1 MHNDDGFN
9 GAGGGAGGHPE
20 DRPPAPHTVIEGR
33 YELLEP
39 IGSGGMGEVWKAH
52 DRRLR
57 RFVAVKGLLDRRAMT
72 PDTQKAAMQRARR
85 EAEAL
90 AKIEHQNV
98 VTVHDQIETADQVWI
113 VMKLLEGR
121 SLADLLSR
129 DGVLGVPR
137 AADIGLQMAQGLR
150 AVHEASVLHR
160 DVKPGN
166 VLVRDGGQVVLV
178 DFGIAT
184 FEGADRVTRHGGIIG
199 TPPYL
204 APELFAPVTPGPT
217 PASDLWALGVT
228 LYEMVEGRLPFAG
241 NEVWEVQAN
250 IQQSPAPV
258 LRYAGPLG
266 PVIQALLVTDPE
278 RRPDAAS
285 AEEMLREVLADPGTP
300 TPAPAA
306 STPVHP
312 PTARPTPPTPPTAG
326 STPPPSRPTPAVAA
340 SEPALPA
347 VPAAT
352 SGGAGADTGAGAEF
366 VPTGAGPSGAG
377 PYGPSEPPAP
387 SRAGRGRFRGWKV
400 AAAAACV
407 VLLAGGGWLV
417 SRGDSGGKQDDA
429 SGQQEGGA
437 AGGDAEQAWEQWKS
451 ARKRLTIGAKEDQPG
466 LSFYNKDTGVWSG
479 FDVDI
484 AYALADRLGYDKA
497 QVDFYGVTTANRA
510 SKLRNGE
517 VDLVVASYSMTPER
531 EKQDGI
537 SFVGPYYK
545 AGSSLLVRKNSAKYD
560 LDEAV
565 DVKRNHVEVCT
576 ARDST
581 YADRL
586 KDDGYTTGQWQPD
599 TYKECVE
606 RLLDKRSSVY
616 AVASDDVLLAGYA
629 QNDPAHLKL
638 LPSGAGTEPYGVA
651 MRKDDPLLKSKV
663 CSGLREILA
672 GREWSEMYMKD
683 LSPLT
688 GRKTAPSR
696 PELRPCST

>member
-1 MHNDDGFN
+1 MHNDDGIN
-9 GAGGGAGGHPE
+9 GAGGGADGHPE
-20 DRPPAPHTVIEGR
+20 DRPPVPHTVIEGR

-121 SLADLLSR
+121 SLADLLGR

-204 APELFAPVTPGPT
+204 APELFAPATHGPT
-217 PASDLWALGVT
+217 SASDLWALGVT
-228 LYEMVEGRLPFAG
+228 LYEMVEGRLPFGG

-250 IQQSPAPV
+250 IQQSPEPV

-266 PVIQALLVTDPE
+266 PVIQGLLATDPDG
-278 RRPDAAS
+278 RLDAAT
-285 AEEMLREVLADPGTP
+285 AEAMLREVLAEPGTP
-300 TPAPAA
+300 TPARAATPA
-306 STPVHP
+306 HP
-312 PTARPTPPTPPTAG
+312 PTARPTPP
-326 STPPPSRPTPAVAA
+326 
-340 SEPALPA
+340 
-347 VPAAT
+347 
-352 SGGAGADTGAGAEF
+352 
-366 VPTGAGPSGAG
+366 AGPSSEAAPSEVVPSGTVQSGAV
-377 PYGPSEPPAP
+377 PSGPSAAARE
-387 SRAGRGRFRGWKV
+387 GRGRFRGWKV

-407 VLLAGGGWLV
+407 VLLAGGGWIV

-429 SGQQEGGA
+429 SGQQGA
-437 AGGDAEQAWEQWKS
+437 GSAGGDAEQAWEQWKS

-466 LSFYNKDTGVWSG
+466 LSFYNEDTGVWSG

-484 AYALADRLGYDKA
+484 AYALADKLGYDKE

-510 SKLRNGE
+510 SKLKNGE
-517 VDLVVASYSMTPER
+517 VDLVVASYSMTPAR
-531 EKQDGI
+531 EKRDGI
-537 SFVGPYYK
+537 KFVGPYYK

-581 YADRL
+581 YADKL
-586 KDDGYTTGQWQPD
+586 QEDGYTTGKWQPD

-629 QNDPAHLKL
+629 RNDPAHLKL

-651 MRKDDPLLKSKV
+651 MRKDDPLLQSKV
-663 CSGLREILA
+663 CSGLQEILA
-672 GREWSEMYMKD
+672 GKEWSEMYMKD

>member
-9 GAGGGAGGHPE
+9 GADGGTDGQPE
-20 DRPPAPHTVIEGR
+20 DRRVTRSPSHGGPSVPHTVIEGR

-121 SLADLLSR
+121 SLADVLSR

-137 AADIGLQMAQGLR
+137 AAAVALGMAQGLR

-166 VLVRDGGQVVLV
+166 VLVRDSGQVVLV

-184 FEGADRVTRHGGIIG
+184 FEGADRVTRYGGVIG

-204 APELFAPVTPGPT
+204 APELFAPATPGPT

-228 LYEMVEGRLPFAG
+228 LYEMVEGHLPFGG

-250 IQQSPAPV
+250 IQQSPDPV

-266 PVIQALLVTDPE
+266 PVIQGLLAVDPD
-278 RRPDAAS
+278 RRLDAAS
-285 AEEMLREVLADPGTP
+285 AEAMLQEVLAGPGTP
-300 TPAPAA
+300 TAARAATPAQ
-306 STPVHP
+306 P
-312 PTARPTPPTPPTAG
+312 PTTRPTPP
-326 STPPPSRPTPAVAA
+326 AA
-340 SEPALPA
+340 SSPEPVPSEA
-347 VPAAT
+347 VLSGTAA
-352 SGGAGADTGAGAEF
+352 SGA
-366 VPTGAGPSGAG
+366 VPSGAV
-377 PYGPSEPPAP
+377 PSGTAP
-387 SRAGRGRFRGWKV
+387 SGASSASRERRGRFRGWKV

-417 SRGDSGGKQDDA
+417 SRGDSGGERDDA
-429 SGQQEGGA
+429 SEQQAGGS
-437 AGGDAEQAWEQWKS
+437 AGGDAEQAWEQWQS

-466 LSFYNKDTGVWSG
+466 LSFYDKDTGVWSG
-479 FDVDI
+479 FDIDI
-484 AYALADRLGYDKA
+484 AYALAQKLGYGKEE
-497 QVDFYGVTTANRA
+497 VDFYGVTTANRA
-510 SKLRNGE
+510 SKLKNGE
-517 VDLVVASYSMTPER
+517 VDLVIASYSMTPAR
-531 EKQDGI
+531 EKRDGI
-537 SFVGPYYK
+537 NFVGPYYK
-545 AGSSLLVRKNSAKYD
+545 AGSSLLVRKNSEKYD

-565 DVKRNHVEVCT
+565 DVKRNQVEVCT

-581 YADRL
+581 YADKL
-586 KDDGYTTGQWQPD
+586 QEDGYTTGKWQPD

-663 CSGLREILA
+663 CSGLQEILA
-672 GREWSEMYMKD
+672 GKEWSEMYMKD

-696 PELRPCST
+696 PELRPCSDA

>member
-9 GAGGGAGGHPE
+9 GADGGGTEGQPE
-20 DRPPAPHTVIEGR
+20 DRRPADFSHGGPSVPHTVIEGR

-72 PDTQKAAMQRARR
+72 PDTQKAAIQRARR

-129 DGVLGVPR
+129 DRVLGVPR
-137 AADIGLQMAQGLR
+137 AADIALQMAQGLR

-204 APELFAPVTPGPT
+204 APELFAPAAPGPT
-217 PASDLWALGVT
+217 SASDLWALGVT
-228 LYEMVEGRLPFAG
+228 LYEMVEGRLPFGG
-241 NEVWEVQAN
+241 NEVWEVQAS
-250 IQQSPAPV
+250 IQQSPDPV

-266 PVIQALLVTDPE
+266 PVIQGLLTTDPD
-278 RRPDAAS
+278 RRLDAAT
-285 AEEMLREVLADPGTP
+285 AEEMLRDVLADPGTP
-300 TPAPAA
+300 TPARAATPA
-306 STPVHP
+306 HP
-312 PTARPTPPTPPTAG
+312 PTARPTPPA
-326 STPPPSRPTPAVAA
+326 SVPAVTA
-340 SEPALPA
+340 PAPA
-347 VPAAT
+347 VPAA
-352 SGGAGADTGAGAEF
+352 
-366 VPTGAGPSGAG
+366 PSSEAV
-377 PYGPSEPPAP
+377 PSESSPVPA
-387 SRAGRGRFRGWKV
+387 AGGRGRLSGWKV

-417 SRGDSGGKQDDA
+417 SQGDFGGEKDDA
-429 SGQQEGGA
+429 AGQQGA
-437 AGGDAEQAWEQWKS
+437 GSAGGDAEQAWEQWKS

-466 LSFYNKDTGVWSG
+466 LSFYNKDTDVWSG

-484 AYALADRLGYDKA
+484 AYALADKLGYDRE

-510 SKLRNGE
+510 SKLKNGE

-531 EKQDGI
+531 EKRDGI

-560 LDEAV
+560 LGEAV
-565 DVKRNHVEVCT
+565 DVKRNQVEVCT

-586 KDDGYTTGQWQPD
+586 KEDGYTTGKWQPD

-663 CSGLREILA
+663 CSGLQEIL
-672 GREWSEMYMKD
+672 GGKEWAEMYMKD

-696 PELRPCST
+696 PELRPCSAQ

>member
-1 MHNDDGFN
+1 MHNDDGIN
-9 GAGGGAGGHPE
+9 GAGGGADGHPE
-20 DRPPAPHTVIEGR
+20 DRPPVPHTVIEGR

-204 APELFAPVTPGPT
+204 APELFAPAAPGPT
-217 PASDLWALGVT
+217 SASDLWALGVT
-228 LYEMVEGRLPFAG
+228 LYEMVEGRLPFGG

-250 IQQSPAPV
+250 IQQSPEPV

-266 PVIQALLVTDPE
+266 PVIQGLLATDPDG
-278 RRPDAAS
+278 RLDAAT
-285 AEEMLREVLADPGTP
+285 AEAMLREVLAEPGTP
-300 TPAPAA
+300 TPARAATPA
-306 STPVHP
+306 HP
-312 PTARPTPPTPPTAG
+312 PTARPTPP
-326 STPPPSRPTPAVAA
+326 
-340 SEPALPA
+340 
-347 VPAAT
+347 
-352 SGGAGADTGAGAEF
+352 
-366 VPTGAGPSGAG
+366 AGPSSEAVPFGTAPSG
-377 PYGPSEPPAP
+377 TAPSEPIPSKIAP
-387 SRAGRGRFRGWKV
+387 SESSSPAAREGLGRFRGWKV

-407 VLLAGGGWLV
+407 VLLAGGGWIV
-417 SRGDSGGKQDDA
+417 SQGDFGGEQDDA
-429 SGQQEGGA
+429 SGQQGA
-437 AGGDAEQAWEQWKS
+437 GSAGGDAEQAWEQWKS

-466 LSFYNKDTGVWSG
+466 LSFYNEDTGVWSG

-484 AYALADRLGYDKA
+484 AYALAGKLGYDKA

-510 SKLRNGE
+510 SKLKNGE
-517 VDLVVASYSMTPER
+517 VDLVVASYSMTPAR
-531 EKQDGI
+531 EQRDGI
-537 SFVGPYYK
+537 KFVGPYYK

-581 YADRL
+581 YADKL
-586 KDDGYTTGQWQPD
+586 QEDGYTTGKWQPD

-629 QNDPAHLKL
+629 RNDPAHLKL

-651 MRKDDPLLKSKV
+651 MRKDDPLLQSKV
-663 CSGLREILA
+663 CSGLQEILA
-672 GREWSEMYMKD
+672 GKEWSEMYMKD

-696 PELRPCST
+696 PELRPCSAE

>member
-1 MHNDDGFN
+1 MHNDDGIN
-9 GAGGGAGGHPE
+9 GAGGGADGHPE
-20 DRPPAPHTVIEGR
+20 DRPPVPHTVIEGR

-204 APELFAPVTPGPT
+204 APELFAPATHGPT
-217 PASDLWALGVT
+217 SASDLWALGVT
-228 LYEMVEGRLPFAG
+228 LYEMVEGRLPFGG

-250 IQQSPAPV
+250 IQQSPEPV

-266 PVIQALLVTDPE
+266 PVIQGLLATDPDG
-278 RRPDAAS
+278 RLDAAT
-285 AEEMLREVLADPGTP
+285 AEAMLREVLAEPGTP
-300 TPAPAA
+300 TPARAATPA
-306 STPVHP
+306 HP
-312 PTARPTPPTPPTAG
+312 PTARPTPP
-326 STPPPSRPTPAVAA
+326 
-340 SEPALPA
+340 
-347 VPAAT
+347 
-352 SGGAGADTGAGAEF
+352 
-366 VPTGAGPSGAG
+366 AGPSSEAAPSEVVPSGTVQSGAV
-377 PYGPSEPPAP
+377 PSGPSAAARE
-387 SRAGRGRFRGWKV
+387 GRGRFRGWKV

-407 VLLAGGGWLV
+407 VLLAGGGWIV

-429 SGQQEGGA
+429 SGQQGA
-437 AGGDAEQAWEQWKS
+437 GSAGGDAEQAWEQWKS

-466 LSFYNKDTGVWSG
+466 LSFYNEDTGVWSG

-484 AYALADRLGYDKA
+484 AYALADKLGYDKA

-510 SKLRNGE
+510 SKLKNGE
-517 VDLVVASYSMTPER
+517 VDLVVASYSMTPAR
-531 EKQDGI
+531 EKRDGI
-537 SFVGPYYK
+537 KFVGPYYK

-581 YADRL
+581 YADKL
-586 KDDGYTTGQWQPD
+586 QEDGYTTGKWQPD

-629 QNDPAHLKL
+629 RNDPAHLKL

-651 MRKDDPLLKSKV
+651 MRKDDPLLQSKV
-663 CSGLREILA
+663 CSGLQEILA
-672 GREWSEMYMKD
+672 GKEWSEMYMKD

>member
-1 MHNDDGFN
+1 MHNDDGIN
-9 GAGGGAGGHPE
+9 GAGGGADGHPE
-20 DRPPAPHTVIEGR
+20 DRPPVPHTVIEGR

-204 APELFAPVTPGPT
+204 APELFAPAAPGPT
-217 PASDLWALGVT
+217 SASDLWALGVT
-228 LYEMVEGRLPFAG
+228 LYEMVEGRLPFGG
-241 NEVWEVQAN
+241 NEVWEVQAS
-250 IQQSPAPV
+250 IQQSPEPV

-266 PVIQALLVTDPE
+266 PVIQGLLATDPDG
-278 RRPDAAS
+278 RLDAAT
-285 AEEMLREVLADPGTP
+285 AEAMLREVLADPGTP
-300 TPAPAA
+300 TPTRTAAPA
-306 STPVHP
+306 HP
-312 PTARPTPPTPPTAG
+312 PAARPTPP
-326 STPPPSRPTPAVAA
+326 
-340 SEPALPA
+340 
-347 VPAAT
+347 
-352 SGGAGADTGAGAEF
+352 
-366 VPTGAGPSGAG
+366 AGPSSEAVPFGTTPSGTAPSG
-377 PYGPSEPPAP
+377 PIPSGIAPSESSSPAA
-387 SRAGRGRFRGWKV
+387 REGRGRFRGWKV

-407 VLLAGGGWLV
+407 VLLAGGGWIV
-417 SRGDSGGKQDDA
+417 SRGDSGSEQDDA
-429 SGQQEGGA
+429 SGQQGA
-437 AGGDAEQAWEQWKS
+437 GSAGGDAEQAWEQWKS

-466 LSFYNKDTGVWSG
+466 LSFYNEDTGVWSG

-484 AYALADRLGYDKA
+484 AYALAGKLGYDRA

-510 SKLRNGE
+510 SKLKNGE
-517 VDLVVASYSMTPER
+517 VDLVVASYSMTPAR
-531 EKQDGI
+531 EKRDGI
-537 SFVGPYYK
+537 RFVGPYYK

-581 YADRL
+581 YADKL
-586 KDDGYTTGQWQPD
+586 QEDGYTTGKWQPD

-629 QNDPAHLKL
+629 RNDPAHLKL

-651 MRKDDPLLKSKV
+651 MRKDDPLLQSKV
-663 CSGLREILA
+663 CSGLQEILA
-672 GREWSEMYMKD
+672 GKEWSEMYMKD

>member
-1 MHNDDGFN
+1 MHNDDGIN
-9 GAGGGAGGHPE
+9 GVDDGADGHPE
-20 DRPPAPHTVIEGR
+20 DPLSTSRTVIEGR

-39 IGSGGMGEVWKAH
+39 IGSGGMGEVWKAY

-57 RFVAVKGLLDRRAMT
+57 RFVAVKRLLDRRAMP
-72 PDTQKAAMQRARR
+72 PDTQRAAIHRARR

-137 AADIGLQMAQGLR
+137 AAAIGLQMAQGLR

-184 FEGADRVTRHGGIIG
+184 FEGADRVTRYGGIIG

-204 APELFAPVTPGPT
+204 APELFAPGTPGPT

-241 NEVWEVQAN
+241 TEVWEVQAD
-250 IQQSPAPV
+250 IQQHPDPV
-258 LRYAGPLG
+258 LRYAGPLA
-266 PVIQALLVTDPE
+266 PVIRGLLATDPH
-278 RRPDAAS
+278 RRPDAA
-285 AEEMLREVLADPGTP
+285 AVEEMLREVLADPGMP
-300 TPAPAA
+300 PSAGAATPASAAAPAG
-306 STPVHP
+306 PVTQAPP
-312 PTARPTPPTPPTAG
+312 PTAPHTPSA
-326 STPPPSRPTPAVAA
+326 SRPTPAAA
-340 SEPALPA
+340 VPEPAAPSSAA
-347 VPAAT
+347 VPPE
-352 SGGAGADTGAGAEF
+352 S
-366 VPTGAGPSGAG
+366 S
-377 PYGPSEPPAP
+377 PPAP
-387 SRAGRGRFRGWKV
+387 TAARGGRGRFRAGKV

-407 VLLAGGGWLV
+407 VLLAGGGWV
-417 SRGDSGGKQDDA
+417 ISRGGFGDQKDDS
-429 SGQQEGGA
+429 SGQREVGS
-437 AGGDAEQAWEQWKS
+437 AGSDTEKAWEHWKT
-451 ARKRLTIGAKEDQPG
+451 ATKRLTIGAKEDQPG
-466 LSFYNKDTGVWSG
+466 LSLHNEKTDTWSG

-484 AYALADRLGYDKA
+484 AYSLARELGYGKG
-497 QVDFYGVTTANRA
+497 QVDFYPVTTANRA
-510 SKLRNGE
+510 SKLKNGE
-517 VDLVVASYSMTPER
+517 VDLVIASYSMTSER
-531 EKQDGI
+531 EKRDGI
-537 SFVGPYYK
+537 KFVGPYYN
-545 AGSSLLVRKNSAKYD
+545 AGTSLLVRRKSARYE
-560 LDEAV
+560 LDSAA
-565 DVKRNHVEVCT
+565 DVKRNHVDVCT

-586 KDDGYTTGQWQPD
+586 EKEGYATGKWQPD
-599 TYKECVE
+599 SYKECVE
-606 RLLDKRSSVY
+606 RLLDKSSSVY

-629 QNDPAHLKL
+629 EDDPAELKL
-638 LPSGAGTEPYGVA
+638 LPSGVGTEPYGVA
-651 MRKDDPLLKSKV
+651 MRKDDPVLHAKV
-663 CSGLREILA
+663 CSELRKVLT
-672 GREWSEMYMKD
+672 GDEWSDTYMKD

-696 PELRPCST
+696 PELRPCSGE

>member
-9 GAGGGAGGHPE
+9 GADGGSV
-20 DRPPAPHTVIEGR
+20 PHTVIEGR

-39 IGSGGMGEVWKAH
+39 IGSGGMGEVWRAH

-72 PDTQKAAMQRARR
+72 ADTEQAAMQRARR

-121 SLADLLSR
+121 SLADLLRR

-166 VLVRDGGQVVLV
+166 VLVRDSGQVVLV

-184 FEGADRVTRHGGIIG
+184 FEGADRVTRYGGVIG

-204 APELFAPVTPGPT
+204 APELFAPASRGPT
-217 PASDLWALGVT
+217 SASDLWALGVT
-228 LYEMVEGRLPFAG
+228 LYEMVEGRLPFGG

-250 IQQSPAPV
+250 IQQSPDPV

-266 PVIQALLVTDPE
+266 PVIQGLLATDPD
-278 RRPDAAS
+278 RRLDAAS
-285 AEEMLREVLADPGTP
+285 AEEMLREVLTDPGTP
-300 TPAPAA
+300 APAQAATPALA
-306 STPVHP
+306 
-312 PTARPTPPTPPTAG
+312 PTARPTPA
-326 STPPPSRPTPAVAA
+326 PSRPAPAVDAPESVA
-340 SEPALPA
+340 SSAEA
-347 VPAAT
+347 V
-352 SGGAGADTGAGAEF
+352 
-366 VPTGAGPSGAG
+366 
-377 PYGPSEPPAP
+377 PPAP
-387 SRAGRGRFRGWKV
+387 SPAASGGGRGRLSGWKA

-417 SRGDSGGKQDDA
+417 AQNDSGGERDEA
-429 SGQQEGGA
+429 SGQQGAGA
-437 AGGDAEQAWEQWKS
+437 AGGDTEQAWEQWQS
-451 ARKRLTIGAKEDQPG
+451 TRKRLTIGAKEDQPG
-466 LSFYNKDTGVWSG
+466 LSFYDEDTGVWSG

-484 AYALADRLGYDKA
+484 AYALASRLGYGKE

-510 SKLRNGE
+510 SKLKNGE

-531 EKQDGI
+531 EKRDGI

-565 DVKRNHVEVCT
+565 DVKRNEVEVCT

-581 YADRL
+581 YADKL
-586 KDDGYTTGQWQPD
+586 KEDGYTTGKWQPD

-651 MRKDDPLLKSKV
+651 MRKDDPLLKRKV

-672 GREWSEMYMKD
+672 GKEWSEMYMKD

-696 PELRPCST
+696 PEPRPCSAE

>member
-1 MHNDDGFN
+1 MHNDDGIK
-9 GAGGGAGGHPE
+9 GTGGSAGGRPE
-20 DRPPAPHTVIEGR
+20 ERASAPHMVIEGR

-72 PDTQKAAMQRARR
+72 PDTQKDAMQRARR

-121 SLADLLSR
+121 SLADLLKR

-137 AADIGLQMAQGLR
+137 AAEIGLQMAQGLR

-204 APELFAPVTPGPT
+204 APELFAAASPGPT

-228 LYEMVEGRLPFAG
+228 LYEMVEGRLPFGG

-250 IQQSPAPV
+250 IQQSPDPL

-266 PVIQALLVTDPE
+266 PVIQRLLITDPD
-278 RRPDAAS
+278 RRPDAAV
-285 AEEMLREVLADPGTP
+285 AEEMLRDVLADPD
-300 TPAPAA
+300 TPARARAATPAH
-306 STPVHP
+306 TPM
-312 PTARPTPPTPPTAG
+312 AG
-326 STPPPSRPTPAVAA
+326 PTPPPSEPA
-340 SEPALPA
+340 SEPRPA
-347 VPAAT
+347 ETTPAPEGSASAVSAASTAEGGVPKAAPSTGGPFGDVPAQA
-352 SGGAGADTGAGAEF
+352 
-366 VPTGAGPSGAG
+366 
-377 PYGPSEPPAP
+377 PPAA
-387 SRAGRGRFRGWKV
+387 SRRGWKV

-417 SRGDSGGKQDDA
+417 SRGGGSGGEQDDA
-429 SGQQEGGA
+429 SAAQGA
-437 AGGDAEQAWEQWKS
+437 GTGKGDAEQAWEQWRAAK
-451 ARKRLTIGAKEDQPG
+451 KRLTIGAKEDQPG
-466 LSFYNKDTGVWSG
+466 LSLHNKKTDVWTG
-479 FDVDI
+479 FDIDI
-484 AYALADRLGYDKA
+484 AYALAAELGYGKK

-510 SKLRNGE
+510 SKLKNGE
-517 VDLVVASYSMTPER
+517 VDLVIASYSMTPER
-531 EKQDGI
+531 EKKDGI
-537 SFVGPYYK
+537 TFVGPYYK
-545 AGSSLLVRKNSAKYD
+545 AGSSLLVRKNSAKYE
-560 LDEAV
+560 LNEAA
-565 DVKRNHVEVCT
+565 DVEKNQVEVCT

-581 YADRL
+581 YAGRL
-586 KDDGYTTGQWQPD
+586 RQEGYTTGKWQPD

-606 RLLDKRSSVY
+606 RLLDKHSSVY

-629 QNDPAHLKL
+629 RNDPKQLKL

-651 MRKDDPLLKSKV
+651 MRQGDPLLKSKV
-663 CSGLREILA
+663 CSGLKEILA
-672 GREWSEMYMKD
+672 GTEWSDMYMKD
-683 LSPLT
+683 LAPLT
-688 GRKTAPSR
+688 GRKTAPR
-696 PELRPCST
+696 KPELMPCSGE

>member
-1 MHNDDGFN
+1 MHNDDGIN
-9 GAGGGAGGHPE
+9 GAGGGADGHPE
-20 DRPPAPHTVIEGR
+20 DRPPVPHTVIEGR

-204 APELFAPVTPGPT
+204 APELFAPATHGPT
-217 PASDLWALGVT
+217 SASDLWALGVT
-228 LYEMVEGRLPFAG
+228 LYEMVEGRLPFGG

-250 IQQSPAPV
+250 IQQSPEPV

-266 PVIQALLVTDPE
+266 PVIQGLLATDPDG
-278 RRPDAAS
+278 RLDAAT
-285 AEEMLREVLADPGTP
+285 AEAMLREVLAEPGTP
-300 TPAPAA
+300 TPARAATPA
-306 STPVHP
+306 HP
-312 PTARPTPPTPPTAG
+312 PTARPTPP
-326 STPPPSRPTPAVAA
+326 
-340 SEPALPA
+340 
-347 VPAAT
+347 
-352 SGGAGADTGAGAEF
+352 
-366 VPTGAGPSGAG
+366 AGPSSEAVPSEVAPSGTVRSGAV
-377 PYGPSEPPAP
+377 PSGPSAAARE
-387 SRAGRGRFRGWKV
+387 GRGRFRGWKV

-407 VLLAGGGWLV
+407 VLLAGGGWIV

-429 SGQQEGGA
+429 SGQQGA
-437 AGGDAEQAWEQWKS
+437 GSAGGDAEQAWEQWKS

-466 LSFYNKDTGVWSG
+466 LSFYNEDTGVWSG

-484 AYALADRLGYDKA
+484 AYALADKLGYDKA

-510 SKLRNGE
+510 SKLKNGE
-517 VDLVVASYSMTPER
+517 VDLVVASYSMTPAR
-531 EKQDGI
+531 EKRDGI
-537 SFVGPYYK
+537 KFVGPYYK

-581 YADRL
+581 YADKL
-586 KDDGYTTGQWQPD
+586 QEDGYTTGKWQPD

-629 QNDPAHLKL
+629 RNDPAHLKL

-651 MRKDDPLLKSKV
+651 MRKDDPLLQSKV
-663 CSGLREILA
+663 CSGLQEILA
-672 GREWSEMYMKD
+672 GKEWSEMYMKD

>member
-1 MHNDDGFN
+1 MHNDDGIN
-9 GAGGGAGGHPE
+9 GAGGGADGHPE
-20 DRPPAPHTVIEGR
+20 DRPPVPHTVIEGR

-204 APELFAPVTPGPT
+204 APELFAPATHGPT
-217 PASDLWALGVT
+217 SASDLWALGVT
-228 LYEMVEGRLPFAG
+228 LYEMVEGRLPFGG

-250 IQQSPAPV
+250 IQQSPEPV

-266 PVIQALLVTDPE
+266 PVIQGLLATDPDG
-278 RRPDAAS
+278 RLDAAT
-285 AEEMLREVLADPGTP
+285 AEAMLREVLADPGTP
-300 TPAPAA
+300 TPARAATPA
-306 STPVHP
+306 HP
-312 PTARPTPPTPPTAG
+312 PTARPTPP
-326 STPPPSRPTPAVAA
+326 
-340 SEPALPA
+340 
-347 VPAAT
+347 
-352 SGGAGADTGAGAEF
+352 
-366 VPTGAGPSGAG
+366 AGPS
-377 PYGPSEPPAP
+377 SEAVPFGTAP
-387 SRAGRGRFRGWKV
+387 SGTAPSGPNPSGIAPSGSSSPAAREGRGRFRGWKV

-407 VLLAGGGWLV
+407 VLLAGGGWIV

-429 SGQQEGGA
+429 SGQQGA
-437 AGGDAEQAWEQWKS
+437 GSAGGDAEQAWEQWKS

-466 LSFYNKDTGVWSG
+466 LSFYNEDTGVWSG

-484 AYALADRLGYDKA
+484 AYALAGKLGYDKA

-510 SKLRNGE
+510 SKLKNGE
-517 VDLVVASYSMTPER
+517 VDLVVASYSMTPAR
-531 EKQDGI
+531 EKRDGI
-537 SFVGPYYK
+537 KFVGPYYK

-581 YADRL
+581 YADKL
-586 KDDGYTTGQWQPD
+586 QEDGYTTGKWQPD

-629 QNDPAHLKL
+629 RNDPAHLKL

-651 MRKDDPLLKSKV
+651 MRKDDPLLQSKV
-663 CSGLREILA
+663 CSGLQEILA
-672 GREWSEMYMKD
+672 GKEWSEMYMKD

-696 PELRPCST
+696 PELRPCSI